1 MSQLKKNVLY
11 SLTLTFSRF
20 FFPIITYPYISRV
33 LGPDKIGVL
42 NFSENYSNYFVVLA
56 ALGIP
61 LYGVREIA
69 KIKHK
74 PHLLNK
80 TFTEISIIHVISSLL
95 CLAFYTISI
104 FTIPSLH
111 DQLGINILFGANIL
125 INLVS
130 FEWFLI
136 GIEKFKLI
144 ALRSM
149 VTKLI
154 PIVLMFVLVK
164 DEGDYIIYQSLN
176 TLAFLL
182 NAVINIANISRIT
195 TISFKEVNIKRHLP
209 PLFTV
214 FFSGAF
220 IHFYSMVD
228 SLVLGFV
235 SNYKAVGFYA
245 TAIKLNKMICLVIAS
260 VGNVLVPRI
269 SNLIALNDTDQIESV
284 LRKSLL
290 FTIFLT
296 VPLAAGLYLLSPELI
311 FILAG
316 SDFEQSIKAS
326 QILSPIIILM
336 GLSNVFGIQLLLPYA
351 KEKELLKIFLT
362 GTALSLFLNLIL
374 AKSYGYLGSSTATLL
389 TELIL
394 TVITFYFAK
403 NIIKL
408 SLPWKYFFG
417 CILFSLLF
425 FPLIHF
431 IREITEDHISILL
444 YSLISCS
451 AVYVG
456 LQVLFFRHYFVDELL
471 TFLRTMLL
479 KKNQ

>member
-11 SLTLTFSRF
+11 SLTLTISRF

-33 LGPDKIGVL
+33 LGPDKIGIL

-69 KIKHK
+69 KIKHQ
-74 PHLLNK
+74 PALLNK
-80 TFTEISIIHVISSLL
+80 TFTEIGVIHLISSLF
-95 CLAFYTISI
+95 CLAFYVISI
-104 FTIPSLH
+104 FTIPSLRE
-111 DQLGINILFGANIL
+111 QLEINLLFGANII

-130 FEWFLI
+130 FEWYLI

-149 VTKLI
+149 ITKLI
-154 PIVLMFVLVK
+154 PITLMFVFVK
-164 DEGDYIIYQSLN
+164 TEDDYIIYQSLN

-182 NAVINIANISRIT
+182 NALINIANIKKINT
-195 TISFKEVNIKRHLP
+195 VSFNELNIRKHMP

-235 SNYKAVGFYA
+235 SNYRAVGFYA
-245 TAIKLNKMICLVIAS
+245 TAIKLNKIICMVIAS

-269 SNLIALNDTDQIESV
+269 SNLIALNDNDQVKSV
-284 LRKSLL
+284 LDKSLK

-296 VPLAAGLYLLSPELI
+296 VPLSAGLYLLAPELV

-316 SDFEQSIKAS
+316 SGFEQSIEAS

-336 GLSNVFGIQLLLPYA
+336 GLSNVFGIQLLLPFSR
-351 KEKELLKIFLT
+351 EKELLKIFLT
-362 GTALSLFLNLIL
+362 GTALSLFLNIIL
-374 AKSYGYLGSSTATLL
+374 AKNYGYLGSSAATLL

-394 TVITFYFAK
+394 TVMAFYYAK
-403 NIIKL
+403 DVIKL
-408 SLPWKYFFG
+408 GLPWKYFLG
-417 CILFSLLF
+417 CVVFSLLF
-425 FPLIHF
+425 FPVIYFVRESTADHF
-431 IREITEDHISILL
+431 RILL
-444 YSLISCS
+444 FSLLSCS
-451 AVYVG
+451 AIYLA
-456 LQVLFFRHYFVDELL
+456 LQLLFFRHYFIDEMLS
-471 TFLRTMLL
+471 FVRTSIL
-479 KKNQ
+479 KKN

>member
-11 SLTLTFSRF
+11 SLALTISRF

-33 LGPDKIGVL
+33 LGPDKIGIL

-69 KIKHK
+69 KIKHE
-74 PHLLNK
+74 PALLNK
-80 TFTEISIIHVISSLL
+80 TFTEIVVIHLISSFL
-95 CLAFYTISI
+95 CLGLYIISI
-104 FTIPSLH
+104 FTIPSLRG
-111 DQLGINILFGANIL
+111 QLEINLLFGANII

-130 FEWFLI
+130 FEWYLI

-149 VTKLI
+149 ITKLI
-154 PIVLMFVLVK
+154 PIALMFVFVK
-164 DEGDYIIYQSLN
+164 DEEDYIIYQSLN

-182 NAVINIANISRIT
+182 NALINIVNIRKINT
-195 TISFKEVNIKRHLP
+195 ASFKELNIKRHMP

-245 TAIKLNKMICLVIAS
+245 TAIKLNKIICMVIAS

-269 SNLIALNDTDQIESV
+269 SNLIALHDNDQIKSV
-284 LRKSLL
+284 LDKSLK

-296 VPLAAGLYLLSPELI
+296 VPLSVGLYLLSPELI

-316 SDFEQSIKAS
+316 NGFEPSVEAS

-336 GLSNVFGIQLLLPYA
+336 GLSNVFGIQLLLPFS

-362 GTALSLFLNLIL
+362 GTILSLFLNIVLS
-374 AKSYGYLGSSTATLL
+374 KNYGYLGSSAATLL

-394 TVITFYFAK
+394 TGMTFYYAK
-403 NIIKL
+403 DIVNL
-408 SLPWKYFFG
+408 SLPFKYFLG
-417 CILFSLLF
+417 CIVFSLLF
-425 FPLIHF
+425 FPVIYL
-431 IREITEDHISILL
+431 IRESTTDHLRILL
-444 YSLISCS
+444 FSLLSCS
-451 AVYVG
+451 TIYLG
-456 LQVLFFRHYFVDELL
+456 LQLLLFRHFLIDEMLSFV
-471 TFLRTMLL
+471 RTSIL
-479 KKNQ
+479 KKN